1 MANFRSRYDPVRLF
15 LKRVGTLA
23 LALFVILAAVGVWKV
38 YMKERESQTLREYAE
53 IEQQELEM
61 QAERLRADTE
71 KLKTDRGQE
80 EALREQYDV
89 GKHGEGLII
98 IVEPKAPEPVQAT
111 STFFQKVKKLFIW
124 W

>member
-1 MANFRSRYDPVRLF
+1 MANFRSRYDPVRLL
-15 LKRVGTLA
+15 LKRMATLA
-23 LALFVILAAVGVWKV
+23 LALLVILVAVGVWKV
-38 YMKERESQTLREYAE
+38 YMKERDSQTLREYAE
-53 IEQQELEM
+53 IEQEELEV
-61 QAERLRADTE
+61 QAERLRIDTA

-98 IVEPKAPEPVQAT
+98 IVEPKAPAPIQAT
-111 STFFQKVKKLFIW
+111 TTFMQKVKSFFIW